1 MALERDDHSK
11 DHFITPQQLC
21 IGLHI
26 HLDLSWM
33 DHPFTFSSFKIK
45 SLDQIATLQSLG
57 LERIRYS
64 PSKSEAEPLAQPTGA
79 ISAPPPPTLSKD
91 DDPAYKAK
99 RERMQRLA
107 AQRTRVNACERE
119 FQTAAK
125 AIKSITQNL
134 FARPKESYEAARG
147 LAETMVESMLT
158 EADVAITL
166 MNDKAGN
173 EDVYFHSLNV
183 AVLAMMLAKELKA
196 PAEAIKSLGVG
207 ALFHDIGK
215 VEIPDKVVR
224 KTDPLTHAEQQLMQ
238 QHVVYGLEIGKKL
251 ELSGEVMAVVAQ
263 HHEHADGSGYP
274 RGLQGN
280 QISLLAR
287 IVTIVNAYDNLCNPP
302 NPAKAMT
309 PHEALSVMYAQQR
322 AHFDANALSVFI
334 RCMGVY
340 PPGSIVVLSNETIG
354 IVVSVNSTRPLKP
367 TLLVYDPAVP
377 KEEAILVDLEQEPDV
392 TVARTLKPQQL
403 PRPVFDYLSPR
414 RRVTYY
420 FDAEPGGTGGT

>member
-1 MALERDDHSK
+1 MLERDDHSN
-11 DHFITPQQLC
+11 DHYISPQQLC

-45 SLDQIATLQSLG
+45 SLDQIATIQSLG
-57 LERIRYS
+57 LTRIRYS
-64 PSKSEAEPLAQPTGA
+64 PGKSEADPLEAPEGE
-79 ISAPPPPTLSKD
+79 APPPPPAMSRE
-91 DDPAYKAK
+91 DDPAYRAK

-107 AQRTRVNACERE
+107 AQRAKVNACERE
-119 FQTAAK
+119 FHSATK

-134 FARPKESYEAARG
+134 FARPKESYEAAKG
-147 LAETMVESMLT
+147 LANTMVESMLT
-158 EADVAITL
+158 DADVAITL
-166 MNDKAGN
+166 MNDKVGN
-173 EDVYFHSLNV
+173 EDVYYHSLNV
-183 AVLAMMLAKELKA
+183 TVLAMMLAKELKA

-215 VEIPDKVVR
+215 VEIPDRVLR
-224 KTDPLTHAEQQLMQ
+224 KIDPLTHAEQQLMQ

-263 HHEHADGSGYP
+263 HHEHVDGSGYP

-354 IVVSVNSTRPLKP
+354 MVVAVNSTRPLKP
-367 TLLVYDPAVP
+367 TVLVYDPAVP
-377 KEEAILVDLEQEPDV
+377 KDEAVLVDLEQEQDV
-392 TVARTLKPQQL
+392 AIARTLKPQQL
-403 PRPVFDYLSPR
+403 PRPVFEYLSPR

-420 FDAEPGGTGGT
+420 FDAESGDGAGG

>member
-1 MALERDDHSK
+1 MLEREDHSN
-11 DHFITPQQLC
+11 DHYITPQQLC

-45 SLDQIATLQSLG
+45 SLDQIATIQSLG

-64 PSKSEAEPLAQPTGA
+64 PSKSEADPLAVPTGE
-79 ISAPPPPTLSKD
+79 ISQPPPPALSKE
-91 DDPAYKAK
+91 DDPAYQVK
-99 RERMQRLA
+99 RERIQRLA
-107 AQRTRVNACERE
+107 AQRAKVNACERE
-119 FQTAAK
+119 FQSATK
-125 AIKSITQNL
+125 AIKTITQNL

-147 LAETMVESMLT
+147 LAETMVASMLT
-158 EADVAITL
+158 DADVAITL
-166 MNDKAGN
+166 MSDKAGN
-173 EDVYFHSLNV
+173 EDVYYHSLNV
-183 AVLAMMLAKELKA
+183 TVLAMMLAKELKA

-215 VEIPDKVVR
+215 VEIPDKVLR
-224 KTDPLTHAEQQLMQ
+224 KIDPLSHAEQQLMQ

-251 ELSGEVMAVVAQ
+251 ELTGEVMAIVAQ

-354 IVVSVNSTRPLKP
+354 MVVSVNSTRPLKP
-367 TLLVYDPAVP
+367 TVLVYDPAVP
-377 KEEAILVDLEQEPDV
+377 KEEAILVDLEQEQEV
-392 TVARTLKPQQL
+392 AIARTLKPQQL
-403 PRPVFDYLSPR
+403 PRPIFEYLSPR

-420 FDAEPGGTGGT
+420 FDAESGGGVGG

>member
-1 MALERDDHSK
+1 MEREDHSN
-11 DHFITPQQLC
+11 DHYITPQQLC

-45 SLDQIATLQSLG
+45 SLDQIATIQSLG

-64 PSKSEAEPLAQPTGA
+64 PSKSEADPLAVPTGE
-79 ISAPPPPTLSKD
+79 ISQPPPPALSKE
-91 DDPAYKAK
+91 DDPAYQVK
-99 RERMQRLA
+99 RERIQRLA
-107 AQRTRVNACERE
+107 AQRAKVNACERE
-119 FQTAAK
+119 FQSATK
-125 AIKSITQNL
+125 AIKTITQNL

-147 LAETMVESMLT
+147 LAETMVASMLT
-158 EADVAITL
+158 DADVAITL
-166 MNDKAGN
+166 MSDKAGN
-173 EDVYFHSLNV
+173 EDVYYHSLNV
-183 AVLAMMLAKELKA
+183 TVLAMMLAKELKA

-215 VEIPDKVVR
+215 VEIPDKVLR
-224 KTDPLTHAEQQLMQ
+224 KIDPLSHAEQQLMQ

-251 ELSGEVMAVVAQ
+251 ELTGEVMAIVAQ

-354 IVVSVNSTRPLKP
+354 MVVSVNSTRPLKP
-367 TLLVYDPAVP
+367 TVLVYDPAVP
-377 KEEAILVDLEQEPDV
+377 KEEAILVDLEQEQEV
-392 TVARTLKPQQL
+392 AIARTLKPQQL
-403 PRPVFDYLSPR
+403 PRPIFEYLSPR

-420 FDAEPGGTGGT
+420 FDAESGGGVGG

>member
-1 MALERDDHSK
+1 MEREEHPNDHY
-11 DHFITPQQLC
+11 ITPQQLC
-21 IGLHI
+21 IGLQI

-57 LERIRYS
+57 LTRIRYS
-64 PSKSEAEPLAQPTGA
+64 PGKSEAEPLAVPTGPV
-79 ISAPPPPTLSKD
+79 SAPPPALSREH
-91 DDPAYKAK
+91 DPAYAAK
-99 RERMQRLA
+99 RQRVERLA
-107 AQRTRVNACERE
+107 AQRAKVNACERE
-119 FQTAAK
+119 FQSATK

-147 LAETMVESMLT
+147 LTDTMVDSMLT
-158 EADVAITL
+158 DADVAITL
-166 MNDKAGN
+166 MSDKAGN
-173 EDVYFHSLNV
+173 EDVYYHSLNV
-183 AVLAMMLAKELKA
+183 TVLAMMLAKELKA

-215 VEIPDKVVR
+215 VEIPDKVLR
-224 KTDPLTHAEQQLMQ
+224 KIDPLTHAEAVLMQ

-251 ELSGEVMAVVAQ
+251 ELSGEVMAIVAQ

-354 IVVSVNSTRPLKP
+354 MVVSVNSTRPLKP
-367 TLLVYDPAVP
+367 TVLVYDPAVP
-377 KEEAILVDLEQEPDV
+377 KEEAILVDLEQEAEV
-392 TVARTLKPQQL
+392 SIARTLKPQQL
-403 PRPVFDYLSPR
+403 PRPVFEYLSPR

-420 FDAEPGGTGGT
+420 FDAESGGGVGG